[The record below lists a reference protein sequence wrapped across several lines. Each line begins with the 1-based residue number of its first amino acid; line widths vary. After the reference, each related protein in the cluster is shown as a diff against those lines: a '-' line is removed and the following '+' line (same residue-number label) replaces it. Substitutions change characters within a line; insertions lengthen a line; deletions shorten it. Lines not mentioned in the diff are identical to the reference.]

1 MLTEHP
7 YLTNLSIHVVMNY
20 NHTLKKGE
28 IPCMSVIND
37 LDNEARHISLVVN
50 T

>member
-7 YLTNLSIHVVMNY
+7 YLTNLSSEKRGKFLAVPLIFIYSH
-20 NHTLKKGE
+20 L
-28 IPCMSVIND
+28 SVING